1 MQSSACATSAQL
13 SHCIASVRGIAA
25 AIMSVMDTRAR
36 RARSNASLRCNKNA
50 CLRRELR
57 SLTGARHARAS
68 RSTHQRGASCH
79 TRRCRE
85 HGGAA
90 ARSRVRWPTRLLQ
103 TERLSP
109 TDGGANF
116 TAKPSACDRPGPP
129 EDPESDR
136 LMCHRRSRLLLL
148 SRASSMSSRTSSDL
162 RRPLRLAASSKKVCT
177 VPV

>member
-1 MQSSACATSAQL
+1 VQSSACATSAQL

-50 CLRRELR
+50 YLRRELR
-57 SLTGARHARAS
+57 ILHSLTGARHARAS

-85 HGGAA
+85 RGGAA
-90 ARSRVRWPTRLLQ
+90 GRSRVRWPKRLLQ

-109 TDGGANF
+109 ADGGA
-116 TAKPSACDRPGPP
+116 KPCACDRPGPP
-129 EDPESDR
+129 EERQAHVSPTIAPSFVI
-136 LMCHRRSRLLLL
+136 
-148 SRASSMSSRTSSDL
+148 ASVKHEL
-162 RRPLRLAASSKKVCT
+162 QN
-177 VPV
+177 